1 MNSLLLD
8 STYKDLNVGLAINGE
23 VYETSYEAYQR
34 QSELMIPEIDKI
46 LKVHNLKPKEINE
59 ILVTHGP
66 GSYTG
71 LRIALT
77 IAKVYSYVVKCN
89 CYSLSSLN
97 VLMKENIPSI
107 CLINARSNRSYI
119 GVYNNSEVLLNDTIM
134 TNDEVRKYIKDH
146 GNYAVCG
153 DTDYLGISGYKADL
167 LKNMYLLKSEVNLVK
182 DIYTLKATYLKD

>member
-8 STYKDLNVGLAINGE
+8 STYKDLCVGLKKDDE
-23 VYETSYEAYQR
+23 VFETVYEAYQR

-46 LKVHNLKPKEINE
+46 LKAHDVAPRSINE
-59 ILVTHGP
+59 IVVTHGP

-77 IAKVYSYVVKCN
+77 IAKVYSYVVKCP

-97 VLMKENIPSI
+97 VLAKLGTPSI

-119 GVYNNSEVLLNDTIM
+119 GVYNSNTCLLSDTVM
-134 TNDEVRKYIKDH
+134 TNDEVKKYIDEHKD
-146 GNYAVCG
+146 YVVCG
-153 DTDYLGISGYKADL
+153 ETDYLGIDGYKADL
-167 LKNMYLLKSEVNLVK
+167 LKNMSLLKNESNLVK
-182 DIYTLKATYLKD
+182 DIYTLKA

>member
-8 STYKDLNVGLAINGE
+8 STYKDLNVGLAINSE

-34 QSELMIPEIDKI
+34 QSELMIPEIDKL
-46 LKVHNLKPKEINE
+46 LKAHNLKPKEINE
-59 ILVTHGP
+59 IVVTHGP

-77 IAKVYSYVVKCN
+77 IAKVYSYAVKCN

-97 VLMKENIPSI
+97 VLMKDGTPSI

-119 GVYNNSEVLLNDTIM
+119 GVYKNNDVILADQVM
-134 TNDEVRKYIKDH
+134 TNEEVTQYIKDH
-146 GNYAVCG
+146 PDYIVCG
-153 DTDYLGISGYKADL
+153 DTDYLGINGYKADL
-167 LKNMYLLKSEVNLVK
+167 LKNMFLLKNNTNLVK